1 MKIYAIRVYSKDFKL
16 KAIKHAEMNISTVPV
31 VAELKKI
38 PSKTL
43 YRWITN
49 YRMFGENSLENKRPG
64 TKPMRINEK
73 FEVLVLEKWKERK
86 RSSHKLWIDFKI
98 KGYGVSQRQIQ
109 KIYQKHG
116 LTMNKRSRP
125 VQIKFVKYE

>member
-1 MKIYAIRVYSKDFKL
+1 
-16 KAIKHAEMNISTVPV
+16 
-31 VAELKKI
+31 
-38 PSKTL
+38 
-43 YRWITN
+43 
-49 YRMFGENSLENKRPG
+49 
-64 TKPMRINEK
+64 MRINEK
-73 FEVLVLEKWKERK
+73 FDVLVLEKWKERK